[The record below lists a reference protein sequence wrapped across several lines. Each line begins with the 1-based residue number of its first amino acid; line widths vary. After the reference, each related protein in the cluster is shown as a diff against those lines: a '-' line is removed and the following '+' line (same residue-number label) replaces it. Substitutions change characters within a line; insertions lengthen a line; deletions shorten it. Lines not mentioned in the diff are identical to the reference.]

1 MLALTA
7 ERDSDGN
14 GGRLARWR
22 EPLPASA
29 FHVRVSAYTQ
39 ELVTFADRGMS
50 GEWIPLDFYYILRK
64 ERASSVPGSLGLK
77 QVARTRGGGE
87 FEV

>member
-22 EPLPASA
+22 EPLPAPA

-50 GEWIPLDFYYILRK
+50 GEWIL
-64 ERASSVPGSLGLK
+64 
-77 QVARTRGGGE
+77 
-87 FEV
+87 